1 MEMFIHNLGVGIGH
15 DHGRSDGAVGTDG
28 TENIGGD
35 VPVVAH
41 HEGTRA
47 DRCPDGGVAALL
59 ANAGLVL
66 EPDFYRAGQSGSAKG
81 GFDQIGEF
89 FLKAV

>member
-15 DHGRSDGAVGTDG
+15 DHGGSEGAVGTDG

-41 HEGTRA
+41 HEGAQA
-47 DRCPDGGVAALL
+47 DWHPDGGMAALL
-59 ANAGLVL
+59 ADAGLVL
-66 EPDFYRAGQSGSAKG
+66 EPDFYRAGQSGSAKR

-89 FLKAV
+89 F